1 MFGERRIMTANRS
14 LNVTGKDGIVKILVL
29 KGIHL
34 DLARYIVLQTYKG
47 CGVDTLKSGE
57 YWLFSHPD
65 FYPLNDGKET
75 WNACAKNG
83 HLEIVK
89 FLHENRSEGCTAWTM
104 DFAAENGHL
113 EVVKFLHEN
122 RSEGCTKWA
131 MNNAAE
137 NGHLEIVKF
146 LHENRTEGCTKWAM
160 DKAAKNGHLEV
171 VKFLHKNYNKKGK
184 KIKKGKKLLPV
195 GT

>member
-1 MFGERRIMTANRS
+1 MQKLSNKNANRS
-14 LNVTGKDGIVKILVL
+14 LNVTGESDIAKILVL
-29 KGIHL
+29 KGLRL

-89 FLHENRSEGCTAWTM
+89 
-104 DFAAENGHL
+104 
-113 EVVKFLHEN
+113 
-122 RSEGCTKWA
+122 
-131 MNNAAE
+131 
-137 NGHLEIVKF
+137 I
-146 LHENRTEGCTKWAM
+146 LHENRTEGCTAWTM
-160 DKAAKNGHLEV
+160 NSAAENGHLEV
-171 VKFLHKNYNKKGK
+171 LKFLHENRNEGYTAWAMNRATSNGHLEVAKWLHENYNKKGK
-184 KIKKGKKLLPV
+184 KEKRKKNKK
-195 GT
+195 

>member
-1 MFGERRIMTANRS
+1 MQNLSNENANRS
-14 LNVTGKDGIVKILVL
+14 LDVTGESDIAKILVL
-29 KGIHL
+29 KGLRL

-89 FLHENRSEGCTAWTM
+89 
-104 DFAAENGHL
+104 
-113 EVVKFLHEN
+113 
-122 RSEGCTKWA
+122 
-131 MNNAAE
+131 
-137 NGHLEIVKF
+137 I
-146 LHENRTEGCTKWAM
+146 LHENRTEGCTTWAM
-160 DKAAKNGHLEV
+160 DKAATNGQLEVVKWLHENRTEGCTAWTMNSAAENGHLEV
-171 VKFLHKNYNKKGK
+171 LKFLHENRNEGYTAWAMNRATSNGHLEVAKWLHENYNKKGK
-184 KIKKGKKLLPV
+184 KEKRKKNKK
-195 GT
+195 